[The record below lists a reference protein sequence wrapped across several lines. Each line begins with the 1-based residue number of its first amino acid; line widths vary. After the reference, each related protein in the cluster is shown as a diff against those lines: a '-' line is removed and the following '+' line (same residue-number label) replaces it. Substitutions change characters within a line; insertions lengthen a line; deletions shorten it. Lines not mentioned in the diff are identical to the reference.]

1 MTPQV
6 ETVLVRGVM
15 VAFLVRT
22 LLTLINQFERVFGPG
37 PVNPWKAGLSYLVP
51 FCVSVFSGLAVKVPA
66 QDEAALAD
74 ESATSRAPS
83 RGRRAS
89 LRRRLR

>member
-15 VAFLVRT
+15 V
-22 LLTLINQFERVFGPG
+22 
-37 PVNPWKAGLSYLVP
+37 
-51 FCVSVFSGLAVKVPA
+51 VSVFSGLAVKVPA